1 MSFQYRK
8 NLLSFAALAFHRQ
21 KPSRYGFVEAF
32 FYALATGRWLFS
44 VAFKPLLS
52 RNKTQKRV
60 FCARK

>member
-32 FYALATGRWLFS
+32 FTHSQPAGGFS
-44 VAFKPLLS
+44 A
-52 RNKTQKRV
+52 
-60 FCARK
+60 